1 MAALAATA
9 APGGD
14 GAASAAGASQDVDD
28 DAPEID
34 NYVVA
39 AAASVDELMSKD
51 ADDVEL
57 AAYKAK
63 LLGLGAGG
71 APVQDDAND
80 AKHVAVIELRL
91 HFEDR
96 DAPLIIPLSEE
107 SGGAEGD
114 VATGAGG
121 EPPVY
126 VLKEGQDHRREL
138 VFKVSREICLGLKF
152 LQSVYRRGIRVDKEQ
167 IMVGSYPPKNELVVF
182 SFPVDTVPS
191 GMLARAKYQA
201 RIQVLDDDGNVHL
214 KKSYHFKIAKSWS

>member
-71 APVQDDAND
+71 APVQDDD

-107 SGGAEGD
+107 SGGAEGG

-121 EPPVY
+121 EPPVIARVRKPERFSWWGVEWVVEWDDSFSR
-126 VLKEGQDHRREL
+126 VLHA
-138 VFKVSREICLGLKF
+138 VPI
-152 LQSVYRRGIRVDKEQ
+152 
-167 IMVGSYPPKNELVVF
+167 YPWEDL
-182 SFPVDTVPS
+182 
-191 GMLARAKYQA
+191 
-201 RIQVLDDDGNVHL
+201 
-214 KKSYHFKIAKSWS
+214 